1 MKVSEEELIKIA
13 NIYNTSGKDETTR
26 ILKEEYQIR
35 YPWNVIKRLKDRN
48 LISEGTRKEG
58 TNVNINPDEV
68 FLSMNELC
76 IPTKTKSTE
85 ILTINQ
91 SDSKAVAMDK
101 LMHEL
106 IGDRLL
112 ELSRYIILNPS
123 DRTIIID
130 KTTLVNDGYQMI
142 MH

>member
-13 NIYNTSGKDETTR
+13 NVYNTSGKDETTR
-26 ILKEEYQIR
+26 ILKEEYHIR

-48 LISEGTRKEG
+48 LISEGTRKEEA
-58 TNVNINPDEV
+58 NVNINPDEV

-76 IPTKTKSTE
+76 IPTRNKRTE
-85 ILTINQ
+85 ILAINQ

-101 LMHEL
+101 LMREL